1 MNFSNTIT
9 LDDSLLQDLPTLEVF
24 KDQTIQ
30 YYITRSVS
38 NGELNFVNISDKSD
52 EYIIDIRTLVADSE
66 IGRILNIDD
75 YYLDLKEASI
85 NQEII
90 DYQTEKR
97 ISDYNY

>member
-52 EYIIDIRTLVADSE
+52 EYIIDIRTLVTDSE

-75 YYLDLKEASI
+75 YYQDLKEASI